1 MSILQK
7 IREKT
12 YLALIFVGLGIA
24 LFVIDPSSIFSSSQR
39 GETHVGVIAGEKIE
53 GQDFELKVQ
62 EAIENYKANYQQANL
77 DEATKEAIRNQTWE
91 QQIQEIVMGSQHE
104 ELGLTVS
111 AEELFDMIQGPNPS
125 QQVRQAFGNPQT
137 GEFNPGNVIA
147 FLKRMDEDE
156 TGDTK
161 KRWLAFERD
170 LKKQQVYTKYNTLV
184 KKGLYITTAE
194 AKADNSAKN
203 KQATIRFVA
212 KRYAASTDTT
222 VAVTDSEIKAY
233 YAANNF
239 KEQYKQE
246 EAVDLK
252 YVAFDIKP
260 SDEDNAAAKQWID
273 KTTEEFKLTDN
284 DTLFININSDKPYS
298 AMWYAE
304 TALPPSADTLKK
316 AAVGTIAGPYLD
328 GASWKVS
335 KLLGT
340 KMAVDS
346 VKARHILLKVEGGKT
361 ADQVKATADSL
372 KKVIKSKNNFSDL
385 AKAISTDAGSGA
397 QGGDLGWFK
406 EGVMVP
412 EFNDACFNGKKG
424 DMPIVVSQFGVHL
437 IEITDR
443 SKEGRRLNIGTVERL
458 TEPSDKTFQNIYS
471 KASDFST
478 KNRTLEAFEA
488 AATAAG
494 YNVRIAPN
502 VKPMESKVAGL
513 ENPRPLIQWAYNTA
527 KKGDVSEVYEVGSKY
542 VVVVLAEKYEKGVK
556 PLETIKEELEAEV
569 RKEKKAEQFIKEFE
583 AALAGSPAADALA
596 AKMNTAVETAQN
608 VVFSAGSIPGMGKEP
623 EVLGTVS
630 ALKAAAVSKPIK
642 GLSGVYVVYV
652 DNVTE
657 APEVTD
663 FVPAKKQLVQ
673 TLSSRADYEVYE
685 ALKDKAEVKD
695 NRVKFY

>member
-24 LFVIDPSSIFSSSQR
+24 LFVIDPSSIFSGSQR

-62 EAIENYKANYQQANL
+62 EAIENYKANYQQANI

-91 QQIQEIVMGSQHE
+91 QQIQEIVMGAQHE
-104 ELGLTVS
+104 ELGLSVS

-156 TGDTK
+156 TGETK

-194 AKADNSAKN
+194 AKADNVAKN
-203 KQATIRFVA
+203 KMASIRFVA

-222 VAVTDSEIKAY
+222 VAVTDAEIKAY
-233 YAANNF
+233 YAANNY
-239 KEQYKQE
+239 KEQYKQD

-260 SDEDNAAAKQWID
+260 SDDDNQAAKKWID
-273 KTTEEFKLTDN
+273 KTTEEFKLTNN
-284 DTLFININSDKPYS
+284 DTLFININSDKPY
-298 AMWYAE
+298 AAAWYAE
-304 TALPPSADTLKK
+304 SALPAAVDTLKK
-316 AAVGTIAGPYLD
+316 AAVGTIADPYLE
-328 GASWKVS
+328 GESWKVA

-346 VKARHILLKVEGGKT
+346 VKARHILLKVEGGN
-361 ADQVKATADSL
+361 AELVKAKADSL
-372 KKVIKSKNNFSDL
+372 KKVIKSKNNFAEL
-385 AKAISTDAGSGA
+385 AKALSTDAGSGA
-397 QGGDLGWFK
+397 NGGDLGWFK

-412 EFNDACFNGKKG
+412 SFNDACFNGKKG
-424 DMPIVVSQFGVHL
+424 DMPIVESQFGIHL
-437 IEITDR
+437 IEILDR
-443 SKEGRRLNIGTVERL
+443 SKESRKLNIGTIERL

-488 AATAAG
+488 AATEAG
-494 YNVRIAPN
+494 YNVRIASN
-502 VKPMESKVAGL
+502 IKPMESKVAGL
-513 ENPRPLIQWAYNTA
+513 DNPRPLIQWAYNTA
-527 KKGDVSEVYEVGSKY
+527 KKGDVSDVYEVGSKY
-542 VVVVLAEKYEKGVK
+542 VVAVLAEKYEKGVK

-569 RKEKKAEQFIKEFE
+569 RKQKKAEQFVKEFE
-583 AALAGSPAADALA
+583 AVLA
-596 AKMNTAVETAQN
+596 AKPSIEDLGGKMNAPVETAQN

-623 EVLGTVS
+623 EVLGTIA
-630 ALKAAAVSKPIK
+630 ALKAAQVSKPVI

-652 DNVTE
+652 DNVVE

-663 FVPAKKQLVQ
+663 FTALKKQLEQ
-673 TLSSRADYEVYE
+673 TLASRADYEVYE

>member
-24 LFVIDPSSIFSSSQR
+24 LFVIDPSSIFSGSQR

-62 EAIENYKANYQQANL
+62 EAIENYKANYQQANI

-91 QQIQEIVMGSQHE
+91 QQIQEIVLGSQHK

-111 AEELFDMIQGPNPS
+111 AEELFDMIQGPNPNP
-125 QQVRQAFGNPQT
+125 QVRQAFSNPQT

-156 TGDTK
+156 TGETK

-194 AKADNSAKN
+194 AKTDHVAKN
-203 KQATIRFVA
+203 KLANVRFVA
-212 KRYAASTDTT
+212 KRYVASTDTT
-222 VAVTDSEIKAY
+222 VKITDAEIKAY
-233 YAANNF
+233 YAANSY

-260 SDEDNAAAKQWID
+260 SDEDNQQAKQWID
-273 KTTEEFKLTDN
+273 QKTEEFKVTDN
-284 DTLFININSDKPYS
+284 DSLFINLNSDKQYAP
-298 AMWYAE
+298 MWYAE
-304 TALPPSADTLKK
+304 TSLPTQFDTLKK
-316 AAVGTIAGPYLD
+316 AKVGTVVGPYLE
-328 GASWKVS
+328 GQSWKVS

-340 KMAVDS
+340 KMACDS
-346 VKARHILLKVEGGKT
+346 VKARHILLKVEGGNAEK
-361 ADQVKATADSL
+361 VKATADSL
-372 KKVIKSKNNFSDL
+372 KKVIKAKNNFAEL
-385 AKAISTDAGSGA
+385 AKSLSTDFGSGA
-397 QGGDLGWFK
+397 DGGNLGWFK

-412 EFNDACFNGKKG
+412 EFNNACFNGKKG
-424 DMPIVVSQFGVHL
+424 DMPIVETQFGIHL
-437 IEITDR
+437 IEIQEK
-443 SKEGRRLNIGTVERL
+443 SKETRRLNVGTVERL
-458 TEPSDKTFQNIYS
+458 TEPSDKTFQAIYS
-471 KASDFST
+471 KASDFSRN
-478 KNRTLEAFEA
+478 NRTLEEFETG
-488 AATAAG
+488 ATEQG
-494 YNVRIAPN
+494 FNVRIASN
-502 VKPMESKVAGL
+502 IKPMDNKIVGL
-513 ENPRPLIQWAYNTA
+513 DNPRVVIQWAYNTA
-527 KKGDVSEVYEVGSKY
+527 KKGDVSDVYEIGNKY
-542 VVVVLAEKYEKGVK
+542 IVAALANKYEKGVK

-569 RKEKKAEQFIKEFE
+569 RKEKKAEQLVKEFE
-583 AALAGSPAADALA
+583 AALAGNPSIEDLGN
-596 AKMNTAVETAQN
+596 KMNAPVETAQN
-608 VVFSAGSIPGMGKEP
+608 VVFNAGSVPGMGKEP
-623 EVLGTVS
+623 EVLGVIS
-630 ALKAAAVSKPIK
+630 SLKAGQVSKPIK

-652 DNVTE
+652 DNVVE
-657 APEVTD
+657 APELTD
-663 FVPAKKQLVQ
+663 FAPAKKQLAQ

-685 ALKDKAEVKD
+685 ALKEKAEVKD

>member
-39 GETHVGVIAGEKIE
+39 GETHVGIIAGEKIE

-62 EAIENYKANYQQANL
+62 EAIENYKANYQQANI
-77 DEATKEAIRNQTWE
+77 DEATKEAIRNQTWD

-125 QQVRQAFGNPQT
+125 PQVRQAFGNPQT
-137 GEFNPGNVIA
+137 GEFNPANVIA

-161 KRWLAFERD
+161 KRWLAFEKD
-170 LKKQQVYTKYNTLV
+170 MKKQQVYTKYNTLV

-194 AKADNSAKN
+194 AKADNAAKN
-203 KQATIRFVA
+203 KMANVRFVA

-222 VAVTDSEIKAY
+222 VKVTDAEIKSY
-233 YAANNF
+233 YAANNY
-239 KEQYKQE
+239 KEQYKQD

-260 SDEDNAAAKQWID
+260 SDDDNQAAKKWID

-284 DTLFININSDKPYS
+284 DTLFININSDKPYA

-304 TALPPSADTLKK
+304 SALPAAVDTLKK
-316 AAVGTIAGPYLD
+316 AVVGTVAGPYLENE
-328 GASWKVS
+328 SWKVS

-346 VKARHILLKVEGGKT
+346 VKARHILLKVEGGN
-361 ADQVKATADSL
+361 AELVKAKADSL
-372 KKVIKSKNNFSDL
+372 KKVIKAKNNFAEL
-385 AKAISTDAGSGA
+385 AKVLSTDAGSGA

-412 EFNDACFNGKKG
+412 EFNNACFNGKKG
-424 DMPIVVSQFGVHL
+424 DMTVVESQFGIHL
-437 IEITDR
+437 IEILDR
-443 SKEGRRLNIGTVERL
+443 SKESRKLNIATVERL

-488 AATAAG
+488 AATEGG
-494 YNVRIAPN
+494 YNVRIAAN
-502 VKPMESKVAGL
+502 IKPMEGKVAGL
-513 ENPRPLIQWAYNTA
+513 DNPRPIIQWAYNTA
-527 KKGDVSEVYEVGSKY
+527 KKGDVSEVYEVGNKY

-583 AALAGSPAADALA
+583 AALAGNPAIDALA
-596 AKMNTAVETAQN
+596 GKMNAPVETAQN

-623 EVLGTVS
+623 EVLGTIA
-630 ALKAAAVSKPIK
+630 ALKAATASKPVK

-652 DNVTE
+652 DNVVE

-663 FVPAKKQLVQ
+663 FAPAKKQLAQ
-673 TLSSRADYEVYE
+673 TLASRADYEVYE

>member
-39 GETHVGVIAGEKIE
+39 GETHVGIIAGEKIE

-62 EAIENYKANYQQANL
+62 EAIENYKANYQQANI
-77 DEATKEAIRNQTWE
+77 DEATKEAIRNQTWD

-125 QQVRQAFGNPQT
+125 PQVRQAFGNPQT
-137 GEFNPGNVIA
+137 GEFNPANVIA

-161 KRWLAFERD
+161 KRWLAFEKD
-170 LKKQQVYTKYNTLV
+170 MKKQQVYTKYNTLV

-194 AKADNSAKN
+194 AKADNAAKN
-203 KQATIRFVA
+203 KMANIRFVA

-222 VAVTDSEIKAY
+222 VKVTDAEIKAY
-233 YAANNF
+233 YAANNY
-239 KEQYKQE
+239 KEQYKQD

-260 SDEDNAAAKQWID
+260 SDDDNQAAKKWID

-284 DTLFININSDKPYS
+284 DTLFININSDKPYA

-304 TALPPSADTLKK
+304 SALPAAVDTLKK
-316 AAVGTIAGPYLD
+316 AAVGTIAGPYLE
-328 GASWKVS
+328 AESWKVS

-346 VKARHILLKVEGGKT
+346 VKARHILLKVEGGN
-361 ADQVKATADSL
+361 AELVKAKADSL
-372 KKVIKSKNNFSDL
+372 KKVIKAKNNFAEL
-385 AKAISTDAGSGA
+385 AKVLSTDAGSGA

-412 EFNDACFNGKKG
+412 EFNNACFNGKKG
-424 DMPIVVSQFGVHL
+424 DMTVVESQFGIHL
-437 IEITDR
+437 IEILDR
-443 SKEGRRLNIGTVERL
+443 SKESRKLNIATVERL

-488 AATAAG
+488 AATEGG
-494 YNVRIAPN
+494 YNVRLAPN
-502 VKPMESKVAGL
+502 IKPMEGKVAGL
-513 ENPRPLIQWAYNTA
+513 DNPRPIIQWAYNTA
-527 KKGDVSEVYEVGSKY
+527 KKGDVSEVYEVGNKY

-569 RKEKKAEQFIKEFE
+569 RKQKKAEQFIKEFE
-583 AALAGSPAADALA
+583 AALAGNPAIEALA
-596 AKMNTAVETAQN
+596 GKMNAPVETAQN

-623 EVLGTVS
+623 EVLGTIA
-630 ALKAAAVSKPIK
+630 ALKAATVSKPVK

-652 DNVTE
+652 DNVVE

-663 FVPAKKQLVQ
+663 FAPAKKQLAQ

>member
-39 GETHVGVIAGEKIE
+39 GETHVGIIAGEKIE

-62 EAIENYKANYQQANL
+62 EAIENYKASYQQANI
-77 DEATKEAIRNQTWE
+77 DEATKEAIRNQTWD

-104 ELGLTVS
+104 ELGVTVS
-111 AEELFDMIQGPNPS
+111 NEELSDMFFGPNPS
-125 QQVRQAFGNPQT
+125 PMVRQAFSGQG
-137 GEFNPGNVIA
+137 GEFNPANVIA
-147 FLKRMDEDE
+147 TAQRMNSDESPDED
-156 TGDTK
+156 K
-161 KRWLAFERD
+161 KKWATFERD

-194 AKADNSAKN
+194 AKADNAAKN
-203 KQATIRFVA
+203 KMANVRFVA
-212 KRYAASTDTT
+212 KRYAASTDTS
-222 VAVTDSEIKAY
+222 VKVTDAEIKSY
-233 YAANNF
+233 YAANNY
-239 KEQYKQE
+239 KEQYKQD

-260 SDEDNAAAKQWID
+260 SDDDNQAAKKWID

-284 DTLFININSDKPYS
+284 DTLFININSDKPYA

-304 TALPPSADTLKK
+304 SALPAAVDTLKK
-316 AAVGTIAGPYLD
+316 AAVGTIAGPYLE
-328 GASWKVS
+328 AESWKVS

-346 VKARHILLKVEGGKT
+346 VKARHILLKVEGGN
-361 ADQVKATADSL
+361 AELVKAKADSL
-372 KKVIKSKNNFSDL
+372 KKVIKAKNNFADL
-385 AKAISTDAGSGA
+385 AKVLSTDAGSGA

-412 EFNDACFNGKKG
+412 EFNNACFNGKKG
-424 DMPIVVSQFGVHL
+424 DMTVVESQFGIHL
-437 IEITDR
+437 IEILDR
-443 SKEGRRLNIGTVERL
+443 SKETRRLNIATVERL

-488 AATAAG
+488 AATEGG

-502 VKPMESKVAGL
+502 IKPMEGKVAGL
-513 ENPRPLIQWAYNTA
+513 DNPRPIIQWAYNTA
-527 KKGDVSEVYEVGSKY
+527 KKGDVSEVYEVGNKY

-583 AALAGSPAADALA
+583 AALAGNPAIDALA
-596 AKMNTAVETAQN
+596 GKMNAPVETAQN

-623 EVLGTVS
+623 EVLGTIA
-630 ALKAAAVSKPIK
+630 ALKVATVSKPVK

-652 DNVTE
+652 DNVVE

-663 FVPAKKQLVQ
+663 FAPAKKQLAQ
-673 TLSSRADYEVYE
+673 TLASRADYEVYE